1 MGTPA
6 SLSSP
11 LPSASLEHIPQRAAS
26 SASLATW
33 VLLWVSDTITPLPSS
48 LEKPR
53 NVYSDQPAPSPRAGE
68 GATSLLFIEGQMLT
82 NLSCPG

>member
-33 VLLWVSDTITPLPSS
+33 VLFWVSDTITPLPSS

-53 NVYSDQPAPSPRAGE
+53 MF
-68 GATSLLFIEGQMLT
+68 TLISLPHHQELVRGQL
-82 NLSCPG
+82 LSCSLKARC